1 MRVKFTQS
9 TRKHRIGHAHALFVM
24 EKYKPVIEFQD
35 EFTTRHSWIG
45 EDDRGLVL
53 EILALVSDEEILVIH
68 VMPRKFRRRSE

>member
-1 MRVKFTQS
+1 
-9 TRKHRIGHAHALFVM
+9 M
-24 EKYKPVIEFQD
+24 ETYQPIIEYQD